1 MSYIGKNPKFNS
13 TVFTDIGN
21 GAVDNPASGS
31 HRLVNRNGG
40 LVLRDSTG
48 VEISAGGGSTAIKIT
63 QTAHGYV
70 VGDVLYFDG
79 ANYLKAIASAA
90 NTSEVVGVVSK
101 IINANSFELTTAG
114 QVTDLAG
121 LTAGTVYFLS
131 PTVAGAWTDT
141 EPSTLGQISSP
152 LGVASDTTKLI
163 VAIKRGIVVGGTNA
177 RAVVSLANNAT
188 TTIQNV
194 STYDAGEVT
203 GWVSIAATTP
213 LKFYVSAPFAKNG
226 AGTDYNI
233 SPSYLG
239 DTPPVGFSVTVTS
252 GGLIQATLPSVA
264 GFTAASINYAL
275 NAPAVGAT
283 FPLSVDAGTIT
294 TGTVAAAR
302 LPQVSSS
309 SQGAFPSL
317 TSSLDNATATQLG
330 LKQYLHGT
338 TYNGGNAPTVTC
350 STPGF
355 VVLRATFLPYQI
367 QDGSWRLR
375 FNIYGTGTNANI
387 SSTSI
392 TTAGVVYKTG
402 TQVVSSVL
410 LGATYNPSYSY
421 AAGTTSNIQIGTAA
435 VSNNIGEIGVSG
447 DVELESK
454 PTWAY

>member
-194 STYDAGEVT
+194 STYDAGELT

-283 FPLSVDAGTIT
+283 FPLSVDAATIA
-294 TGTVAAAR
+294 TGQVAAAR
-302 LPQVSSS
+302 LPVASNIADGIVSTLSQVFSGQKTFTNDVISSRFSTSNQYINVGGSVNVLNLNSGESWLLFSVPVNYGGADNRHGILAIASRQSNS
-309 SQGAFPSL
+309 SLTYVNQIIAMTATGAFSV
-317 TSSLDNATATQLG
+317 SG
-330 LKQYLHGT
+330 
-338 TYNGGNAPTVTC
+338 
-350 STPGF
+350 
-355 VVLRATFLPYQI
+355 
-367 QDGSWRLR
+367 
-375 FNIYGTGTNANI
+375 
-387 SSTSI
+387 TSI
-392 TTAGVVYKTG
+392 
-402 TQVVSSVL
+402 L
-410 LGATYNPSYSY
+410 Y
-421 AAGTTSNIQIGTAA
+421 AAGG
-435 VSNNIGEIGVSG
+435 GVP
-447 DVELESK
+447 DTYIWKLRI
-454 PTWAY
+454 A

>member
-13 TVFTDIGN
+13 TVLTDIGN
-21 GAVDNPASGS
+21 GAVDNPAAGS

-79 ANYLKAIASAA
+79 TNYLKAIASAA

-131 PTVAGAWTDT
+131 PTVAGAWTAT
-141 EPSTLGQISSP
+141 EPSTLGQISLP
-152 LGVASDTTKLI
+152 LGVASATTKLI
-163 VAIKRGIVVGGTNA
+163 VAIKRGVVVGGTNA
-177 RAVVSLANNAT
+177 RAVVALANNAT

-194 STYDAGEVT
+194 STYDAGELT

-239 DTPPVGFSVTVTS
+239 DTPPVGFSITVTS

-283 FPLSVDAGTIT
+283 FPLSVSARTVLGDTSGTAVPVGAIGERLSATISNITLTTTGVPYTAATLNLTAGNWLVFGKSFVSVAGTSKSYVDASISLT
-294 TGTVAAAR
+294 AATHDTPTLVR
-302 LPQVSSS
+302 DSGSNNTLSSYLNISPKYVSSS
-309 SQGAFPSL
+309 SSV
-317 TSSLDNATATQLG
+317 SVYMVVES
-330 LKQYLHGT
+330 
-338 TYNGGNAPTVTC
+338 
-350 STPGF
+350 GF
-355 VVLRATFLPYQI
+355 
-367 QDGSWRLR
+367 
-375 FNIYGTGTNANI
+375 TGT
-387 SSTSI
+387 SP
-392 TTAGVVYKTG
+392 TTVNTNSQLFAIR
-402 TQVVSSVL
+402 Q
-410 LGATYNPSYSY
+410 P
-421 AAGTTSNIQIGTAA
+421 
-435 VSNNIGEIGVSG
+435 
-447 DVELESK
+447 
-454 PTWAY
+454 

>member
-21 GAVDNPASGS
+21 AAVDNPASGS

-63 QTAHGYV
+63 QTSHGYV

-79 ANYLKAIASAA
+79 TNYLKAIASAA

-101 IINANSFELTTAG
+101 VINANSFELTTAG

-131 PTVAGAWTDT
+131 PTVAGAWTAT
-141 EPSTLGQISSP
+141 EPTTIGQVSLP
-152 LGVASDTTKLI
+152 LGVASATTKLI
-163 VAIKRGIVVGGTNA
+163 VAIKRGVVVGGTNA
-177 RAVVSLANNAT
+177 RAVVALANNAT

-194 STYDAGEVT
+194 SAYDAGEVT

-239 DTPPVGFSVTVTS
+239 DTPPVGFSITVTS

-264 GFTAASINYAL
+264 GFVSASINYAL

-283 FPLSVDAGTIT
+283 FPLSVSARTVLGDTSGTAVPAGYVGQVVTATLSFPAPVASTAKTAATLSLNKGVYMVYAQLALMLGSGYVMGTDNYFSCSISLTNDTTENPSATYSSAGPVINSGRTASITRVVVIT
-294 TGTVAAAR
+294 T
-302 LPQVSSS
+302 
-309 SQGAFPSL
+309 
-317 TSSLDNATATQLG
+317 D
-330 LKQYLHGT
+330 
-338 TYNGGNAPTVTC
+338 
-350 STPGF
+350 STP
-355 VVLRATFLPYQI
+355 
-367 QDGSWRLR
+367 
-375 FNIYGTGTNANI
+375 
-387 SSTSI
+387 
-392 TTAGVVYKTG
+392 VY
-402 TQVVSSVL
+402 L
-410 LGATYNPSYSY
+410 
-421 AAGTTSNIQIGTAA
+421 
-435 VSNNIGEIGVSG
+435 VSNNGLTTVGTSNYSATFSQFYAVRI
-447 DVELESK
+447 
-454 PTWAY
+454 A

>member
-21 GAVDNPASGS
+21 AAVDNPAAGS

-79 ANYLKAIASAA
+79 TNYLKAIASAA

-131 PTVAGAWTDT
+131 PTVAGAWTAT
-141 EPSTLGQISSP
+141 EPSTLGQISLP

-163 VAIKRGIVVGGTNA
+163 VAIKRGVVVGGTNA

-188 TTIQNV
+188 TTIQSV
-194 STYDAGEVT
+194 AAYDAGELT

-239 DTPPVGFSVTVTS
+239 DTPPVGFSITVTS

-283 FPLSVDAGTIT
+283 FPLSVSARTVLGDTSGTAVPAGYIGEALGTQRTGTGGNSFSVRSTTNAAGGVDTLVNSQTLNKGIYSVSIQTSHYIASGAPAQSELFLAVGGTAVTNRNLTSLTAINSNVSQSIGGVPVIIT
-294 TGTVAAAR
+294 TDNTVVGQYVRIAGVNAAA
-302 LPQVSSS
+302 
-309 SQGAFPSL
+309 SL
-317 TSSLDNATATQLG
+317 HE
-330 LKQYLHGT
+330 LHIVRI
-338 TYNGGNAPTVTC
+338 A
-350 STPGF
+350 
-355 VVLRATFLPYQI
+355 
-367 QDGSWRLR
+367 
-375 FNIYGTGTNANI
+375 
-387 SSTSI
+387 
-392 TTAGVVYKTG
+392 
-402 TQVVSSVL
+402 
-410 LGATYNPSYSY
+410 
-421 AAGTTSNIQIGTAA
+421 
-435 VSNNIGEIGVSG
+435 
-447 DVELESK
+447 
-454 PTWAY
+454 